1 MIYRI
6 IFELGLRLIRKEM
19 TTCVG
24 QDFYN
29 DFEWNPNRDL
39 LTGNKRGDGTNCPL

>member
-19 TTCVG
+19 TTCIG
-24 QDFYN
+24 QDCY